1 MKIKRLLL
9 KLSGEAL
16 QGRQDGG
23 IDVDFLHDLSA
34 KVAKIEH
41 SGNQLVIVIGW
52 GNIFRGVSW
61 AAKWIDRASA
71 DYMGMMATIINGV
84 ALSDAIEKA
93 GCQTRIMS
101 GIEVDKVAEPF
112 IRRRA
117 LRHLEKGRVIICVG
131 GTGNP
136 FFTTDSAAVL
146 RGLELDCN
154 VVVKGTKVDGVYDRD
169 PVKHGDAKRYSRVSY
184 DTAIE
189 KNLRIFDQS
198 AFALARD
205 EHMPIFVCRIEDIDK
220 FSKNDVKLDFGTLI
234 SSEGE

>member
-1 MKIKRLLL
+1 
-9 KLSGEAL
+9 
-16 QGRQDGG
+16 
-23 IDVDFLHDLSA
+23 
-34 KVAKIEH
+34 
-41 SGNQLVIVIGW
+41 
-52 GNIFRGVSW
+52 
-61 AAKWIDRASA
+61 
-71 DYMGMMATIINGV
+71 MGMMATIINGV

>member
-16 QGRQDGG
+16 QWKQDGG
-23 IDVDFLHDLSA
+23 IDVEFLHDLSA
-34 KVAKIEH
+34 KVAKIAH
-41 SGNQLVIVIGW
+41 SGNEVVIVIGW

-146 RGLELDCN
+146 RGLELDCD

-169 PVKHGDAKRYSRVSY
+169 PVKHSDAKRYNQVSY

-220 FSKNDVKLDFGTLI
+220 FSTSDIELNFGTLI
-234 SSEGE
+234 SGEGE